1 MTTTPIANERNSP
14 EGRLIVGLDGVEDTE
29 GRVPAGVFEYFA
41 AGGAADPTGEAGL
54 LFGCPCGCGD
64 LRSVDFDTH
73 EVRSPKW
80 HWDGNRDRP
89 TLTPSILIYQM
100 DETGQII
107 GEHWHG
113 YLTAGDWKSC

>member
-1 MTTTPIANERNSP
+1 MTTTPIAIERNSP
-14 EGRLIVGLDGVEDTE
+14 EGRLVTDMDFDGP
-29 GRVPAGVFEYFA
+29 VPAGVFEYYD
-41 AGGAADPTGEAGL
+41 GPGPDAGL

-64 LRSVDFDTH
+64 MRSVKFRTNEGRRPTWD
-73 EVRSPKW
+73 
-80 HWDGNRDRP
+80 WDGNRDRP

-100 DETGQII
+100 DETGKII